1 MCRLAAAGPPPSCSV
16 ATHAILECLASQLLL
31 ALWAG
36 RCRCTQLLLQMVV
49 HSGYLLPA
57 GLEAVALGPKYQVAH
72 CQHAGQEACCSLA
85 LLFAISL
92 ALLPAGLDADA
103 AKMFL
108 SPKYHAA
115 AQQKEQ
121 KERKA
126 NKARKDSDEDSA
138 KKPPAAQQPH
148 ERRQPH
154 PQQPVLANIPVIPT
168 TPRGYNQLLDMHSLH
183 EFMIR

>member
-1 MCRLAAAGPPPSCSV
+1 M
-16 ATHAILECLASQLLL
+16 
-31 ALWAG
+31 LWAG
-36 RCRCTQLLLQMVV
+36 RCRCARSLLQRPVD
-49 HSGYLLPA
+49 SGRLLPA
-57 GLEAVALGPKYQVAH
+57 GLQASASGAKHQAARRH
-72 CQHAGQEACCSLA
+72 FAGLEGFAPDTERLEPCCCSLA
-85 LLFAISL
+85 PLFAISL

-108 SPKYHAA
+108 SPRYPAA

-121 KERKA
+121 KEQKERKA
-126 NKARKDSDEDSA
+126 KKGRKDSEEDST
-138 KKPPAAQQPH
+138 KQPPAAQQPL

>member
-1 MCRLAAAGPPPSCSV
+1 MQ
-16 ATHAILECLASQLLL
+16 ILCGLASQLHLG
-31 ALWAG
+31 LWAG
-36 RCRCTQLLLQMVV
+36 RCRCAQLLLQMVV
-49 HSGYLLPA
+49 HSGGLLPA
-57 GLEAVALGPKYQVAH
+57 WLEAFALGTKHQAAHCHVAGLEPSASDAERQVPH
-72 CQHAGQEACCSLA
+72 YCSLA
-85 LLFAISL
+85 RLFAHSL

-108 SPKYHAA
+108 SPRCHAA

-126 NKARKDSDEDSA
+126 KRSRKDSDEDSA
-138 KKPPAAQQPH
+138 KKPPAAQQAQ